1 MRERHSQT
9 LESNVTSFMT
19 VKGRFTLDT
28 NILIYAI
35 YLDAGH
41 KHDYK

>member
-1 MRERHSQT
+1 
-9 LESNVTSFMT
+9 MT

-35 YLDAGH
+35 DLDAGH
-41 KHDYK
+41 KHDYRKSWSFRHLFVIAF